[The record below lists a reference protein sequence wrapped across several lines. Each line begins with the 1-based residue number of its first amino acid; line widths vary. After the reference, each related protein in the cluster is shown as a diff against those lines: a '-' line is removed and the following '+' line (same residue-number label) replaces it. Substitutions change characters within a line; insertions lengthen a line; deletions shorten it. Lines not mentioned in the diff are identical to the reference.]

1 MNAIEKLEE
10 TKININNAIIDSFAV
25 NHYNDSPFAD
35 DDDYDL
41 FAEIDKV
48 VKQKDLYK
56 ECRVII
62 RKIAKEREVI
72 FPKFIQ
78 GSRTID
84 EVVTY
89 LSNEMNSDDTQST
102 LTSKVTACF
111 NEFIDYLEEEQLDVK
126 IVHVECEVPTELTF
140 YHILESIKKCESRIK
155 DEDYSG
161 AVTSAKTLVE
171 GVCKEILL
179 KFPDVT
185 IDNKTD
191 LLGLFK
197 KVRQK
202 LNLDP
207 SDLKL
212 EKSLQE
218 VLTGLIKV
226 VSGITEIRNMHGDAH
241 VPKPKYKIDRHHA
254 LLVVNSAKTVVT
266 FLFNTYEYQLERGTL
281 LKA

>member
-1 MNAIEKLEE
+1 M
-10 TKININNAIIDSFAV
+10 
-25 NHYNDSPFAD
+25 
-35 DDDYDL
+35 
-41 FAEIDKV
+41 
-48 VKQKDLYK
+48 YK

-72 FPKFIQ
+72 FPRFIQ

-89 LSNEMNSDDTQST
+89 LSNEKNSDDTQST
-102 LTSKVTACF
+102 LTSKVIACF

-140 YHILESIKKCESRIK
+140 YHILESIKKCENRIM

-161 AVTSAKTLVE
+161 AFTSAKKLVK

-207 SDLKL
+207 SNPKFR
-212 EKSLQE
+212 KIITRS
-218 VLTGLIKV
+218 VN
-226 VSGITEIRNMHGDAH
+226 GIN
-241 VPKPKYKIDRHHA
+241 
-254 LLVVNSAKTVVT
+254 
-266 FLFNTYEYQLERGTL
+266 
-281 LKA
+281 